1 MQIFELAKKM
11 FHDSDFRSPKWPKSL
26 LKSYN
31 EVVGRS
37 FSMIA
42 TKKLFNPVCLQRRWK
57 QLLQFVFKEED
68 EVHGVRPNVVRSK

>member
-1 MQIFELAKKM
+1 MSQMQIFELAKKM
-11 FHDSDFRSPKWPKSL
+11 FHDSDFGNPKWPKSL

-42 TKKLFNPVCLQRRWK
+42 TKKLLI
-57 QLLQFVFKEED
+57 
-68 EVHGVRPNVVRSK
+68 